1 MKKDINDYL
10 NEGIYGIKE
19 TKASERKEF
28 LGTLRER
35 TILALTEGE
44 VVQQKGLKQLEEA
57 MKSYPDA
64 SLRFSGEVTMRFFK
78 PYKTL
83 ASSRHIPY
91 TSVTNQGA
99 DVDIALV
106 LHVDHAIDKPDIFLY
121 EEKEQEKATEITKK
135 TEHSITSVLKNIF
148 KR

>member
-1 MKKDINDYL
+1 MKKDIDDYL

-44 VVQQKGLKQLEEA
+44 VVQQKGIKQLEEA

-106 LHVDHAIDKPDIFLY
+106 LHVDHAIDKPDIFLH
-121 EEKEQEKATEITKK
+121 EEEQEKATEITKK
-135 TEHSITSVLKNIF
+135 PEHSITSVLKNIF

>member
-1 MKKDINDYL
+1 LKKNIDDYL
-10 NEGIYGIKE
+10 NEGIYGTKE
-19 TKASERKEF
+19 TKASERKEY

-35 TILALTEGE
+35 TILAMTEGE
-44 VVQQKGLKQLEEA
+44 VVQQKGLQQLETA

-64 SLRFSGEVTMRFFK
+64 SLRLSGEVNMRFFK

-83 ASSRHIPY
+83 ASSYRIPY
-91 TSVTNQGA
+91 TSVTNQGV

-106 LHVDHAIDKPDIFLY
+106 LHVDHAIDKQEIFL
-121 EEKEQEKATEITKK
+121 EEKEAPAKSIEKTD
-135 TEHSITSVLKNIF
+135 HSFSSMLKNIF

>member
-1 MKKDINDYL
+1 MKKDIDDYL

-19 TKASERKEF
+19 TKANERKEY

-57 MKSYPDA
+57 MKNYPDA

-83 ASSRHIPY
+83 ASSHHIPY

-106 LHVDHAIDKPDIFLY
+106 LHADHAIDKPEIFLH
-121 EEKEQEKATEITKK
+121 EELGKPTENPEKS
-135 TEHSITSVLKNIF
+135 EHSSFTHMLKNIF

>member
-1 MKKDINDYL
+1 MKKEIDDYL

-44 VVQQKGLKQLEEA
+44 VVQQKGIKQLEEA

-78 PYKTL
+78 PTRRL
-83 ASSRHIPY
+83 
-91 TSVTNQGA
+91 
-99 DVDIALV
+99 
-106 LHVDHAIDKPDIFLY
+106 LHRVIFH
-121 EEKEQEKATEITKK
+121 T
-135 TEHSITSVLKNIF
+135 HP
-148 KR
+148 

>member
-1 MKKDINDYL
+1 MKKDIEDYL

-19 TKASERKEF
+19 TKASERKEY

-35 TILALTEGE
+35 AILAMTEGE
-44 VVQQKGLKQLEEA
+44 VVQQKGLKQLEYA
-57 MKSYPDA
+57 MKNYPGS
-64 SLRFSGEVTMRFFK
+64 SLRLSGEVNIRFFK
-78 PYKTL
+78 PYKSL
-83 ASSRHIPY
+83 AATHHVPY

-106 LHVDHAIDKPDIFLY
+106 LHVDHAIDKQDIFL
-121 EEKEQEKATEITKK
+121 EKEEAVETTEK
-135 TEHSITSVLKNIF
+135 TEHSFSSLIKNIF

>member
-1 MKKDINDYL
+1 MKKDIDDYL
-10 NEGIYGIKE
+10 NEGIYGTKE
-19 TKASERKEF
+19 TKASERKEY

-44 VVQQKGLKQLEEA
+44 VVQQKGLKQLENA

-64 SLRFSGEVTMRFFK
+64 CLRFSGEVTMRFFK

-83 ASSRHIPY
+83 ATSYRIPY
-91 TSVTNQGA
+91 TSVTNQGV

-106 LHVDHAIDKPDIFLY
+106 LHVDHAIDKTDIFLH
-121 EEKEQEKATEITKK
+121 EKEKTTEKTNKS
-135 TEHSITSVLKNIF
+135 EHSFTSVLKNIF